1 MKVVHNKY
9 ICLIKSVEK
18 LGRCGS
24 VRRKLRLLSRGGSEK
39 REAVGARGGLPPLY
53 EYHSCSGSAR
63 AVKELCDKLE
73 ENGAEVNF
81 AIHPVAGRMRQ
92 PRERRVDNFHSCKR
106 SEAMYARTHERS
118 AC

>member
-1 MKVVHNKY
+1 MNTTVAQAQH
-9 ICLIKSVEK
+9 
-18 LGRCGS
+18 
-24 VRRKLRLLSRGGSEK
+24 
-39 REAVGARGGLPPLY
+39 
-53 EYHSCSGSAR
+53 

-106 SEAMYARTHERS
+106 SEAMYARTHERI